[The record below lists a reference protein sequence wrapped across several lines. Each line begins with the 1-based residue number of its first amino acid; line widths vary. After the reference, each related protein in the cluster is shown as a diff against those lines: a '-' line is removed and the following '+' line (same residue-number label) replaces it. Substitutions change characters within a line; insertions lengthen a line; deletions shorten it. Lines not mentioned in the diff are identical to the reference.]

1 MARLK
6 SSEQVERRTAFIGA
20 NVKPSEREEALR
32 RAATMGKRL
41 SEFLRLVALSDRFP
55 EAMPAKLPP
64 EIGRLL
70 AYELAR
76 IGTNLNQLSYH
87 ANATGAMPDR
97 VALDATLEEIVKAT
111 EALTRL

>member
-6 SSEQVERRTAFIGA
+6 SSEQRERRTAFMGA
-20 NVKPSEREEALR
+20 NVTPGEREEARR
-32 RAATMGKRL
+32 RAASMGRRL
-41 SEFLRLVALSDRFP
+41 SDFLRLVALSDRVSETMRP
-55 EAMPAKLPP
+55 RLPP
-64 EIGRLL
+64 EVAHML
-70 AYELAR
+70 AYELSK

-97 VALDATLEEIVKAT
+97 VALDATLNEIVKAT

>member
-6 SSEQVERRTAFIGA
+6 SSDTRERRTAFMGT
-20 NVKPSEREEALR
+20 NVTPRERDEAQR
-32 RAATMGKRL
+32 RAAIMGRRL
-41 SEFLRLVALSDRFP
+41 SDFLRLAALSDRFP
-55 EAMPAKLPP
+55 EAIQPRLPP
-64 EIGRLL
+64 EVGRML
-70 AYELAR
+70 AFELAR

-97 VALDATLEEIVKAT
+97 VALDATLNEIVKAT